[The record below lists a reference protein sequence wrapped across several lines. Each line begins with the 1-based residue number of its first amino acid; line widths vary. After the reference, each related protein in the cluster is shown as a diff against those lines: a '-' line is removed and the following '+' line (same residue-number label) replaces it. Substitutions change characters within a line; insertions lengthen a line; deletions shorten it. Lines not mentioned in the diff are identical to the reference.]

1 MAQATF
7 VKSAAA
13 TDKMYQVIQA
23 RMIDGTIKFQGI
35 GKKQNR
41 EYGVS
46 DACGA
51 SCLPDLAAFLTN
63 NE

>member
-1 MAQATF
+1 MTQATF

-23 RMIDGTIKFQGI
+23 RMIDGVIKFQGI
-35 GKKQNR
+35 GANQNR
-41 EYGVS
+41 PYGVS
-46 DACGA
+46 DACNA
-51 SCLPDLAAFLTN
+51 DCLPQLAAFLSK

>member
-23 RMIDGTIKFQGI
+23 RMIDGVIKFQGI
-35 GKKQNR
+35 GIKQNR

-46 DACGA
+46 DVCDAD
-51 SCLPDLAAFLTN
+51 CLPQLAAFLSK